1 MNWHVVYSLVFDMK
15 AEFVTRL
22 DDCADELQKIKKR
35 IDKNQFDDMVM
46 FLQRYAIIKACGT
59 VESVIKNMIAD
70 HVDANTNPEIQHYI
84 ATNVRDSST
93 NPKTGNISNL
103 LGEFSSAV
111 WKANFDTKVKQHGT
125 EKTSLNSLVQL
136 RNDFAHGLS
145 PNTTINTIIRYFNDS
160 RVIVTLVDETLNGI

>member
-84 ATNVRDSST
+84 ATNVRDSS
-93 NPKTGNISNL
+93 
-103 LGEFSSAV
+103 
-111 WKANFDTKVKQHGT
+111 KVKQHGT